1 MFNSNC
7 KATLCESINFFALL
21 GFIAAAGTNG
31 NHDIICVRRNNR
43 AVSGERERTTSATA
57 IEPIRSGNQFVPC
70 HVCFRE
76 KVLFHVSAILPNIF
90 SPLYDY
96 SNRRV
101 REKVEHLLDT
111 TFSGV
116 SVSKKSL

>member
-1 MFNSNC
+1 MSPLF
-7 KATLCESINFFALL
+7 FFALL
-21 GFIAAAGTNG
+21 GFIAASGTNG

-43 AVSGERERTTSATA
+43 AVSGGRERTTSATA

-76 KVLFHVSAILPNIF
+76 KVLFHVSAILSNFFSLIF
-90 SPLYDY
+90 HHYDY
-96 SNRRV
+96 GNRRV